1 MADLKSCLFTTSCL
15 LISALMLICLYSQA
29 RNSSRDHTLRRG
41 KPKNQNLSEGP
52 ETFGFFGFPRVFLGF
67 PTEIPKNHMVFLNL
81 GGNRK
86 KSTGCFWFSCS
97 VSGEK
102 PKKTLCFLDFCWR
115 TKNTI
120 FFWISVWKPRKTK
133 KIQKSRATQ
142 KGFGFLD
149 FWFCSAFD
157 GNIKTKNPKPV

>member
-1 MADLKSCLFTTSCL
+1 MPSKRIVVIDDNFSLLFMADLKSCLFTTSCL
-15 LISALMLICLYSQA
+15 LISALILICLYSQA

-86 KSTGCFWFSCS
+86 KTQGVFGFLVRSLVKNQKNLLFFSFFL
-97 VSGEK
+97 K
-102 PKKTLCFLDFCWR
+102 NQKHNLFLDFCLE
-115 TKNTI
+115 T
-120 FFWISVWKPRKTK
+120 
-133 KIQKSRATQ
+133 
-142 KGFGFLD
+142 
-149 FWFCSAFD
+149 
-157 GNIKTKNPKPV
+157 